1 MMTPARQLALLSL
14 FSLVGLAGCQSMQT
28 SWSPKWPKTWPWK
41 RQDTLAQQEKQ
52 VPLRLVAIWSPD
64 VLTQLGKRP
73 ARGFGG
79 RLYFYN
85 DANEAVEVEGQLVV
99 YAYDDTDGD
108 GTQQL
113 PSRKFAFTAEQF
125 AGHRSDSPLGAS
137 YSIWLPWD
145 GIEGYRRSISLVPI
159 FTTKMG
165 QVVMG
170 QQAVNML
177 PGRTPANQAKEPTL
191 ASQPAAS
198 GDSDIKHASH
208 EVVSARH
215 PHIETNRAAASS
227 GLERAI
233 RTTTITVPSSMKRRL
248 SEPSRVGPAG
258 DRSAPRTHTNRPF
271 IHDGAAIEQDLLW
284 QDSGRP
290 PTPFPYERPLSG
302 IPGNSGRQPSG
313 QATFDAP
320 AMERPWGMARS
331 AIPSPLAATA
341 AASTDWNRNTSVMMP
356 GQIPALNP
364 PTPPERVALQP
375 SLNPSPVTRSAP
387 SQSPAPAGP
396 DEQPAPT
403 HDRSP
408 RTRSGR
414 PSYLPSEP
422 SRHSP
427 PPVPA
432 TWTNAVRNAG

>member
-1 MMTPARQLALLSL
+1 MTPTRQLALLTL
-14 FSLVGLAGCQSMQT
+14 FSLVGLAGCQSLQT
-28 SWSPKWPKTWPWK
+28 SWSPKWPQTWPWK
-41 RQDTLAQQEKQ
+41 KQDVVAQQEKQ

-113 PSRKFAFTAEQF
+113 PCRKFAFTAEQF
-125 AGHRSDSPLGAS
+125 ANHRSDSPLGAS
-137 YSIWLPWD
+137 YSVWLPWD
-145 GIEGYRRSISLVPI
+145 GIDGYRRSISLVPI
-159 FTTKMG
+159 FTTKAG

-177 PGRTPANQAKEPTL
+177 PGRIPANQAKEPTL
-191 ASQPAAS
+191 ASQPGAA
-198 GDSDIKHASH
+198 GDSEVKHASH
-208 EVVSARH
+208 ELAAARH
-215 PHIETNRAAASS
+215 PRIETDRAATSS

-248 SEPSRVGPAG
+248 GEPSRGGPAG
-258 DRSAPRTHTNRPF
+258 DGSATHTHGNRPF
-271 IHDGAAIEQDLLW
+271 IHDGAASENDLLRSE
-284 QDSGRP
+284 SGDPR
-290 PTPFPYERPLSG
+290 TPFMQARPLSG
-302 IPGNSGRQPSG
+302 VPRHGGRQPDG
-313 QATFDAP
+313 QASLDGPAVERQGGTF
-320 AMERPWGMARS
+320 RS
-331 AIPSPLAATA
+331 VPTSPLAAP
-341 AASTDWNRNTSVMMP
+341 SGYPTDENRGTSVMMP
-356 GQIPALNP
+356 GQVPALNP
-364 PTPPERVALQP
+364 PTPLAQVALQT
-375 SLNPSPVTRSAP
+375 SLNPPPSARSAP

-396 DEQPAPT
+396 DEQSAPT
-403 HDRSP
+403 RDRSP

-422 SRHSP
+422 LRHSP

-432 TWTNAVRNAG
+432 TWTNAARNAD